1 MLTKMCRRCGVEKPI
16 TEFYKH
22 NHTKDD
28 YRNECKECHSK
39 KGKEYYKREGSK
51 ERHRVSA
58 RKYTLKQYGLDE
70 ASYKALGKLDDNPDT
85 VLNAY
90 KYLKGELK

>member
-1 MLTKMCRRCGVEKPI
+1 MCRICGVEKPI

-22 NHTKDD
+22 NHTKDG

-58 RKYTLKQYGLDE
+58 RKYTLKQYGLD
-70 ASYKALGKLDDNPDT
+70 DNPDT

>member
-1 MLTKMCRRCGVEKPI
+1 MLTKMCRICGVEKPI

-51 ERHRVSA
+51 ERHRVS
-58 RKYTLKQYGLDE
+58 
-70 ASYKALGKLDDNPDT
+70 
-85 VLNAY
+85 
-90 KYLKGELK
+90 